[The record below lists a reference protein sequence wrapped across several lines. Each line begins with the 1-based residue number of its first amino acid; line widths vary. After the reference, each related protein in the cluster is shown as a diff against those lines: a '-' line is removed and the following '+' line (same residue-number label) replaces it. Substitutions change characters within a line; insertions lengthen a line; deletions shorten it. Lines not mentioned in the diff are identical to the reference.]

1 MSLRLEDLEAGYGA
15 TRIITGLSL
24 DVAGGEWLGVIG
36 PNGAGKSTLLGA
48 IAGIADSRGDVVIAG
63 RSRTELGNRDVAR
76 LVALVPQHPILPH
89 GLTVTD
95 YVLLGRT
102 PYLPFFGA
110 AGPADL
116 EAVATAMTVLELDEL
131 RDRQVVELSGGE
143 QQRAVLAKALAQDP
157 TLLLLDEPTTALDI
171 GHRQQALELISAA
184 RRDRGL
190 TVVAAMHD
198 LTMAGQFAD
207 RLVLLVG
214 GAVVADGSP
223 RSVLTPERIER
234 HYGARVDVVAAGDG
248 VAVVPRRELGESR
261 R

>member
-1 MSLRLEDLEAGYGA
+1 MSLELEDVEAGYGA
-15 TRIITGLSL
+15 TRIIDDLSL
-24 DVAGGEWLGVIG
+24 DVPAGEWLGVIG

-48 IAGIADSRGDVVIAG
+48 IAGITDSRGKVVIAG
-63 RSRTELGNRDVAR
+63 RPRTELSHRAVAR

-89 GLTVTD
+89 GMTVTD

-110 AGPADL
+110 AGPEDL
-116 EAVATAMTVLELDEL
+116 EAVAAAMTVLELDEL
-131 RDRQVVELSGGE
+131 RDRPVVELSGGE

-157 TLLLLDEPTTALDI
+157 VLLLLDEPTTALDV
-171 GHRQQALELISAA
+171 GHRQQALELISDA

-207 RLVLLVG
+207 RLVLMVD

-223 RSVLTPERIER
+223 NSVLTPDHIQRY
-234 HYGARVDVVAAGDG
+234 YGARVDVVVAGDG
-248 VAVVPRRELGESR
+248 VAVIPRRTPSDSR
-261 R
+261 